1 MAKKIL
7 NENEQ
12 KIINEV
18 KDAEF
23 KKQLTEGFQNGSYMT
38 VQEFCNR
45 LETLKTW
52 SDSNAEMPMCRARAK
67 WICSL

>member
-1 MAKKIL
+1 MTKKIL

-45 LETLKTW
+45 LETLKT
-52 SDSNAEMPMCRARAK
+52 
-67 WICSL
+67 SLIKKHNMRYGNGNS